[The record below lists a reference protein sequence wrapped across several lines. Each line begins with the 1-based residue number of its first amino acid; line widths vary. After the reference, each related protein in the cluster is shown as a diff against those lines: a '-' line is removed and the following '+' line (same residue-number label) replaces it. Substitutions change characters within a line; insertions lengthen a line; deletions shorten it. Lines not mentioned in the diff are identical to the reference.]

1 MPPTEFLALP
11 TMTIPSRFQALF
23 SPHRRWLDADSRASR
38 RGGWLGPIEWVVP
51 RASCIHRRFA
61 FPGMNAVQRQSA
73 LALAAKRA
81 APSDSSPFMVRW
93 QGDTAQVWWV
103 RAPLPV
109 GANAARLLPET
120 ALLPMPTN
128 PNDARLLAL
137 SEGVEGQ
144 VWRDGI
150 LWASR
155 WWAEAPD
162 AAEWQR
168 FLRGSA
174 VAPGGAPSAPSAQ
187 TFVEIESP
195 WGQSGERL
203 MWSEAQL
210 ESLFWTT
217 VVLLSSV
224 VLGWQL
230 LASVWWGVAAW
241 SQERSIDALRREA
254 APQIEARETA
264 ESANTRLAYLDS
276 LSTVTDYRLLADVR
290 ERLPAGVSLLVWV
303 RDASELRLQVAGP
316 DDPRVYVDAFAG
328 HPVLSA
334 VVANPLEPGRMQLDV
349 ALPPAGGEG
358 VR

>member
-1 MPPTEFLALP
+1 
-11 TMTIPSRFQALF
+11 
-23 SPHRRWLDADSRASR
+23 
-38 RGGWLGPIEWVVP
+38 
-51 RASCIHRRFA
+51 
-61 FPGMNAVQRQSA
+61 
-73 LALAAKRA
+73 
-81 APSDSSPFMVRW
+81 
-93 QGDTAQVWWV
+93 
-103 RAPLPV
+103 
-109 GANAARLLPET
+109 
-120 ALLPMPTN
+120 
-128 PNDARLLAL
+128 
-137 SEGVEGQ
+137 
-144 VWRDGI
+144 
-150 LWASR
+150 
-155 WWAEAPD
+155 
-162 AAEWQR
+162 
-168 FLRGSA
+168 
-174 VAPGGAPSAPSAQ
+174 
-187 TFVEIESP
+187 
-195 WGQSGERL
+195 

-264 ESANTRLAYLDS
+264 ESANARLAYLDG
-276 LSTVTDYRLLADVR
+276 LSTLTDYRLLADVR

-349 ALPPAGGEG
+349 ALSPAVGGG